1 MVSREAE
8 PVHPSADIPQRPQR
22 IGASRHGVAALLLAL
37 ACSPQHEQPVQQ
49 ELRTVRIGTSSLT
62 PLHAALGE
70 ILEHTDLL
78 AEYGLKGEFLDFER
92 GKDQH
97 ERCVG
102 GGVDATF
109 SCEVAAMVHLDR
121 LPGTAI
127 TGSPGSLGAMAL
139 VVRQDAEV
147 QSVTDLRGGSVAVL
161 GGASAELAMD
171 GWLAREDLTG
181 SVRLEQA
188 GGHGEDALRQL
199 LLGQVDA
206 VLLWDP
212 WLTQAMDQ
220 HPLRIVESSPFWS
233 VVMIYPKHQDSDT
246 WTRYHRALEGALAW
260 GRDHPERTASWAA
273 QRGGFPEDLTRKVLA
288 SNEILAGS
296 AMPTLALTPEVQ
308 QRLEGCDAWAQQ
320 HGMVHPGLALED
332 RQRPT
337 P

>member
-1 MVSREAE
+1 
-8 PVHPSADIPQRPQR
+8 VHPSPDIPERSQR
-22 IGASRHGVAALLLAL
+22 IGASRRYLAALTLVLGTG
-37 ACSPQHEQPVQQ
+37 CSPRHEQHAQP
-49 ELRTVRIGTSSLT
+49 ELRRVRIGTSSLT

-78 AEYGLKGEFLDFER
+78 ENHGLQGEFLDFER

-97 ERCVG
+97 ERCVE

-127 TGSPGSLGAMAL
+127 TGSPGSLGEMAL

-147 QSVTDLRGGSVAVL
+147 QSVADLRGGSVAVL

-171 GWLAREDLTG
+171 TWLAREDLAG

-188 GGHGEDALRQL
+188 GGHGDEAVRQL

-212 WLTQAMDQ
+212 WLTRAMDQ
-220 HPLRIVESSPFWS
+220 HPFRIVERSPFWS
-233 VVMIYPKHQDSDT
+233 VVMIYPEHHDNDT
-246 WTRYHRALEGALAW
+246 WVRYHRALEDALAW
-260 GRDHPERTASWAA
+260 GRDHPDRTATWAA
-273 QRGGFPEDLTRKVLA
+273 ERGGFPEDLARRVLA
-288 SNEILAGS
+288 SNEILAGR
-296 AMPTLALTPEVQ
+296 AEPVLALRPEVQ
-308 QRLEGCDAWAQQ
+308 QRIEGCETWAQQ
-320 HGMVHPGLALED
+320 HGLVQSDFTLED
-332 RQRPT
+332 RQQPT